1 MFNIIRGIQSVVDN
15 TPIVDGQ
22 MLFTTDTDKIYID
35 NGTTRIMY
43 RGVPIDSTLSTTST
57 NVVENQAITNNCG
70 MASNLQTTIKTN
82 IVSAV
87 NELNSNVGRY
97 LGSSTIDSGSITT
110 TIDNSTITTNSLI
123 DIYYAESSKE
133 TVQDATPSYAQ
144 TKGTLTITFESALA
158 SDVTISNI
166 KVVNP

>member
-57 NVVENQAITNNCG
+57 NAVENQAITNNCG

-87 NELNSNVGRY
+87 NELADKSY
-97 LGSSTIDSGSITT
+97 TEITT
-110 TIDNSTITTNSLI
+110 TLTTGNTTVTVTNDAITSDSVL
-123 DIYYAESSKE
+123 DIYAKDALLGLESAPTISE
-133 TVQDATPSYAQ
+133 H
-144 TKGTLTITFESALA
+144 TLTITFDGAQET
-158 SDVTISNI
+158 DVQV
-166 KVVNP
+166 KVRVS

>member
-57 NVVENQAITNNCG
+57 NAVENQAITNNCG

-87 NELNSNVGRY
+87 NELADKSYVE
-97 LGSSTIDSGSITT
+97 ITT
-110 TIDNSTITTNSLI
+110 TLTTGNTTVTVTNDAITSDSVL
-123 DIYYAESSKE
+123 DIYAKDALLGLESAPTIS
-133 TVQDATPSYAQ
+133 
-144 TKGTLTITFESALA
+144 GHTLTITFDEAQET
-158 SDVTISNI
+158 DVQV
-166 KVVNP
+166 KVRVS

>member
-57 NVVENQAITNNCG
+57 NAVENQAITNNCG

-87 NELNSNVGRY
+87 NELNNSLTN
-97 LGSSTIDSGSITT
+97 LPTAILSTGSTSV
-110 TIDNSTITTNSLI
+110 TITDTRITADGLI
-123 DIYYAESSKE
+123 DIYTDVYGVNPTAIEVSDGSI
-133 TVQDATPSYAQ
+133 TLNFDAQ
-144 TKGTLTITFESALA
+144 E
-158 SDVTISNI
+158 SDVQV
-166 KVVNP
+166 KVRCL

>member
-43 RGVPIDSTLSTTST
+43 RGVTIDSTLSTTST

-70 MASNLQTTIKTN
+70 IASNLQTTIKTN

-87 NELNSNVGRY
+87 NELADKSY
-97 LGSSTIDSGSITT
+97 TEITT
-110 TIDNSTITTNSLI
+110 TLTAGNTTVSITNDAITSDSVL
-123 DIYYAESSKE
+123 DIYAKDALLGLESSPTISGH
-133 TVQDATPSYAQ
+133 TV
-144 TKGTLTITFESALA
+144 TITFDGAQET
-158 SDVTISNI
+158 DIQV
-166 KVVNP
+166 KVRVS